1 MSQSSRMAR
10 RRERALRRERR
21 HPSAEIRRAELDMVG
36 RNGYVTRYTPR
47 SRAFRGNLVSI
58 PDVRVIRRKKRLS
71 DALPNIL
78 IAVCLAFA
86 AICVLAMGTHQ
97 ESLAQSNDDMQTVA
111 ETMTTTPQSV
121 DETNLPPAV
130 DFAALQQI
138 NPEVA
143 GWIYIPGTN
152 VNYPIMSSTDQE
164 KYLRRDM
171 WGRHTTPGSI
181 FTDAKNSPDLSD
193 EHVVLYGH
201 HLPWESMFT
210 PVSRYLTDAGFLEQH
225 RTIYIETPMTTYV
238 LSVIGTHKVQP
249 TQTDEVTVSF
259 QDDLAFQRLVDE
271 KLTADRDDNRDTG
284 DYDRSTI
291 GKLFSLITCAD
302 NGKARSVTECIPVS
316 EYPTSMVAQVRASAG
331 ARQTEASASAED
343 VSSVAAISDE
353 PVTDV
358 SDAMAD
364 RQGDTAGGQDGGTNG
379 DEGSDASASVT
390 DAGTQQD
397 GDGNGSTGGVD
408 GMLATVR
415 QWMSNLIAWLNQVA
429 YDASTE

>member
-1 MSQSSRMAR
+1 MERT
-10 RRERALRRERR
+10 RERALRKARR
-21 HPSAEIRRAELDMVG
+21 HPSAAIRCTELDMVG

-47 SRAFRGNLVSI
+47 FRALRGNLVSI
-58 PDVRVIRRKKRLS
+58 PDIGVLRRKKRLS
-71 DALPNIL
+71 DALPDIL
-78 IAVCLAFA
+78 IVACIAFTAV
-86 AICVLAMGTHQ
+86 CVLAMGTHQ
-97 ESLAQSNDDMQTVA
+97 ESLAQSNDDMRTVA
-111 ETMTTTPQSV
+111 KAMTTTPQTP

-130 DFAALQQI
+130 DFAALQRI

-152 VNYPIMSSTDQE
+152 VNYPIMSSTEQE

-181 FTDAKNSPDLSD
+181 FADAKNASDLSD

-210 PVSRYLTDAGFLEQH
+210 PVSRYLTDDGFMEQH
-225 RTIYIETPMTTYV
+225 RTIYIETPTTTYV

-259 QDDLAFQRLVDE
+259 ADDLAFQRLVDG
-271 KLTADRDDNRDTG
+271 KLAADKDAGRDTG

-291 GKLFSLITCAD
+291 GKMFSLITCAD

-316 EYPTSMVAQVRASAG
+316 EYPTTMVAQVRAAAG
-331 ARQTEASASAED
+331 ARQTTASATDSD
-343 VSSVAAISDE
+343 VSSVTKITDE

-364 RQGDTAGGQDGGTNG
+364 GADDTTGGQGDDTRNDATGTKTRHDADGKTASGTSG
-379 DEGSDASASVT
+379 IL
-390 DAGTQQD
+390 
-397 GDGNGSTGGVD
+397 ST
-408 GMLATVR
+408 AWR
-415 QWMSNLIAWLNQVA
+415 WMSDLIAYLNQIA
-429 YDASTE
+429 YDASTA

>member
-1 MSQSSRMAR
+1 MERT
-10 RRERALRRERR
+10 RERALRKARR
-21 HPSAEIRRAELDMVG
+21 HPSAAIRRTELDMVG

-47 SRAFRGNLVSI
+47 SRALRGNLVSI
-58 PDVRVIRRKKRLS
+58 PDIGVLRRKKRLS
-71 DALPNIL
+71 DALPDIL
-78 IAVCLAFA
+78 IVACIAFTAV
-86 AICVLAMGTHQ
+86 CVLAMGTHQ
-97 ESLAQSNDDMQTVA
+97 ESLAQSNDDMRTVA
-111 ETMTTTPQSV
+111 KAMTTTPQTP

-130 DFAALQQI
+130 DFAALQRI

-152 VNYPIMSSTDQE
+152 VNYPIMSSTEQE

-181 FTDAKNSPDLSD
+181 FADAKNASDLSD

-210 PVSRYLTDAGFLEQH
+210 PVSRYLTDDGFMEQH
-225 RTIYIETPMTTYV
+225 RTIYIETPTTTYV

-259 QDDLAFQRLVDE
+259 ADDLAFQRLVDG
-271 KLTADRDDNRDTG
+271 KLAADKDAGRDTG

-291 GKLFSLITCAD
+291 GKMFSLITCAD

-316 EYPTSMVAQVRASAG
+316 EYPTTMVAQVRAAAG
-331 ARQTEASASAED
+331 ARQTTASATDSD
-343 VSSVAAISDE
+343 VSSVTKITDE

-364 RQGDTAGGQDGGTNG
+364 GADDTTGGQGDDTRNDATGTKTRHDADGKTSSGTSGILSTA
-379 DEGSDASASVT
+379 
-390 DAGTQQD
+390 
-397 GDGNGSTGGVD
+397 
-408 GMLATVR
+408 R
-415 QWMSNLIAWLNQVA
+415 RWMSDLIAYLNQIA
-429 YDASTE
+429 YDASTA

>member
-1 MSQSSRMAR
+1 
-10 RRERALRRERR
+10 
-21 HPSAEIRRAELDMVG
+21 MVG

-47 SRAFRGNLVSI
+47 SRALRGNLVSI
-58 PDVRVIRRKKRLS
+58 PDIGVLRRKKRLS
-71 DALPNIL
+71 DALPDIL
-78 IAVCLAFA
+78 IVACIAFTAV
-86 AICVLAMGTHQ
+86 CVLAMGTHQ
-97 ESLAQSNDDMQTVA
+97 ESLAQSNDDMRTVA
-111 ETMTTTPQSV
+111 KAMTTTPQTP

-130 DFAALQQI
+130 DFAALQRI

-152 VNYPIMSSTDQE
+152 VDYPIMSSTEQE

-181 FTDAKNSPDLSD
+181 FADAKNASDLSD

-210 PVSRYLTDAGFLEQH
+210 PVSRYLTDDGFMEQH
-225 RTIYIETPMTTYV
+225 RTIYIETPTTTYV

-259 QDDLAFQRLVDE
+259 ADDLAFQRLVDG
-271 KLTADRDDNRDTG
+271 KLAADKDAGRDTG

-291 GKLFSLITCAD
+291 GKMFSLITCAD

-316 EYPTSMVAQVRASAG
+316 EYPTTMVAQVRAAAG
-331 ARQTEASASAED
+331 ARQTTASATDSV
-343 VSSVAAISDE
+343 VSSVTKITDE

-364 RQGDTAGGQDGGTNG
+364 GADDTTGGQGDDTRNDATGTKTRHDADGKTASGTSG
-379 DEGSDASASVT
+379 IL
-390 DAGTQQD
+390 
-397 GDGNGSTGGVD
+397 ST
-408 GMLATVR
+408 AWR
-415 QWMSNLIAWLNQVA
+415 WMSDLIAYLNQIA
-429 YDASTE
+429 YDASTA

>member
-1 MSQSSRMAR
+1 
-10 RRERALRRERR
+10 
-21 HPSAEIRRAELDMVG
+21 MVG

-47 SRAFRGNLVSI
+47 SRALRGNLVSI
-58 PDVRVIRRKKRLS
+58 PDIGVLRRKKRLS
-71 DALPNIL
+71 DALPDIL
-78 IAVCLAFA
+78 IVACIAFTAV
-86 AICVLAMGTHQ
+86 CVLAMGTHQ
-97 ESLAQSNDDMQTVA
+97 ESLAQSNDDMRTVA
-111 ETMTTTPQSV
+111 KAMTTTPQTP

-130 DFAALQQI
+130 DFAALQRI

-152 VNYPIMSSTDQE
+152 VNYPIMSSTEQE

-181 FTDAKNSPDLSD
+181 FADAKNASDLSD

-210 PVSRYLTDAGFLEQH
+210 PVSRYLTDDGFMEQH
-225 RTIYIETPMTTYV
+225 RTIYIETPTTTYV

-259 QDDLAFQRLVDE
+259 ADDLAFQRLVDG
-271 KLTADRDDNRDTG
+271 KLAADKDAGRDTG

-291 GKLFSLITCAD
+291 GKMFSLITCAD

-316 EYPTSMVAQVRASAG
+316 EYPTTMVAQVRAAAG
-331 ARQTEASASAED
+331 ARQTTASATDSD
-343 VSSVAAISDE
+343 VSSVTKITDE

-364 RQGDTAGGQDGGTNG
+364 GADDTTGGQGDDTRNDATGTKTRHDADGKTASGTSG
-379 DEGSDASASVT
+379 IL
-390 DAGTQQD
+390 
-397 GDGNGSTGGVD
+397 ST
-408 GMLATVR
+408 AR
-415 QWMSNLIAWLNQVA
+415 RWMSDLIAYLNQIA
-429 YDASTE
+429 YDASTA

>member
-1 MSQSSRMAR
+1 MSQSSHMSRK
-10 RRERALRRERR
+10 RERALRRERR
-21 HPSAEIRRAELDMVG
+21 HPSADIRRAELVMVG

-47 SRAFRGNLVSI
+47 SRALRGNLVSI
-58 PDVRVIRRKKRLS
+58 PDIRVIRRKKRLS

-78 IAVCLAFA
+78 ITVCLVFA
-86 AICVLAMGTHQ
+86 TICVLAMGTHQ
-97 ESLAQSNDDMQTVA
+97 ESLAQSNDDMHTVA

-181 FTDAKNSPDLSD
+181 FTDAQNSPDLTD

-210 PVSRYLTDAGFLEQH
+210 PVSRYLTDVGFLEQH
-225 RTIYIETPMTTYV
+225 RTIYIETPTDTYV

-249 TQTDEVTVSF
+249 TQTDEVTVNF
-259 QDDLAFQRLVDE
+259 QDDLAFQQLVDE
-271 KLTADRDDNRDTG
+271 KLAADRNAGKDTG

-316 EYPTSMVAQVRASAG
+316 EYPTSMIAQVRESAG
-331 ARQTEASASAED
+331 AQQTEASASAED

-364 RQGDTAGGQDGGTNG
+364 SQSDTTDGQDDGANG
-379 DEGSDASASVT
+379 NEGDSERPT
-390 DAGTQQD
+390 DTVTQQD
-397 GDGNGSTGGVD
+397 NNGSGTTGGID

-415 QWMSNLIAWLNQVA
+415 QWMSNLIAWLNQVT

>member
-1 MSQSSRMAR
+1 MERT
-10 RRERALRRERR
+10 RERTLRKAKR
-21 HPSAEIRRAELDMVG
+21 HPSAAIRRTELDMVG

-47 SRAFRGNLVSI
+47 SRALRGNLVSI
-58 PDVRVIRRKKRLS
+58 PDIGVLRRKKRLS

-78 IAVCLAFA
+78 IVACIAFTAV
-86 AICVLAMGTHQ
+86 CVLAMGTHQ
-97 ESLAQSNDDMQTVA
+97 ESLAQSNDDMRTVA
-111 ETMTTTPQSV
+111 KAMTTTPQTP

-130 DFAALQQI
+130 DFAALQRI

-152 VNYPIMSSTDQE
+152 VNYPIMSSTEQE

-181 FTDAKNSPDLSD
+181 FADAKNASDLSD

-210 PVSRYLTDAGFLEQH
+210 PVSRYLTDDGFMEQH
-225 RTIYIETPMTTYV
+225 RTIYIETPTTTYV

-259 QDDLAFQRLVDE
+259 ADDLAFQRLVDG
-271 KLTADRDDNRDTG
+271 KLAADKDAGRDTG

-291 GKLFSLITCAD
+291 GKMFSLITCAD

-316 EYPTSMVAQVRASAG
+316 EYPTTMVAQVRAAAG
-331 ARQTEASASAED
+331 ARQTTASATDSD
-343 VSSVAAISDE
+343 VSSVTKITDE

-364 RQGDTAGGQDGGTNG
+364 GADDTTGGQGDDTRNDATGTKTRHDADGKTASGTSG
-379 DEGSDASASVT
+379 IL
-390 DAGTQQD
+390 
-397 GDGNGSTGGVD
+397 ST
-408 GMLATVR
+408 AWR
-415 QWMSNLIAWLNQVA
+415 WMSDLIAYLNQIA
-429 YDASTE
+429 YDASTA

>member
-1 MSQSSRMAR
+1 MSQSAHMAR
-10 RRERALRRERR
+10 VRERALRKERR
-21 HPSAEIRRAELDMVG
+21 RPSVEIRRAELDMVG
-36 RNGYVTRYTPR
+36 RKGYVTRYTPR
-47 SRAFRGNLVSI
+47 SRALKGNLVSI
-58 PDVRVIRRKKRLS
+58 PDIRVIRHKKRLS

-86 AICVLAMGTHQ
+86 AVCVLAMGTHQ

-111 ETMTTTPQSV
+111 ETMTTTPQAE

-152 VNYPIMSSTDQE
+152 VNYPIMSSTEQE

-171 WGRHTTPGSI
+171 WGRHSIPGSI
-181 FTDAKNSPDLSD
+181 FADAGNSPDLSD

-210 PVSRYLTDAGFLEQH
+210 PVSRYLTDDGFLEQH
-225 RTIYIETPMTTYV
+225 RTIYIETPTTTYV

-249 TQTDEVTVSF
+249 TQTDEVTVDF
-259 QDDLAFQRLVDE
+259 TDDLAFQRLVDE
-271 KLTADRDDNRDTG
+271 KLAEDKASGRDMG

-302 NGKARSVTECIPVS
+302 NGTARSVTECIPVS
-316 EYPTSMVAQVRASAG
+316 EYPTSMVPHVRAEAG
-331 ARQTEASASAED
+331 AQQTDATASDTD
-343 VSSVAAISDE
+343 VSSVAAIADE
-353 PVTDV
+353 PVTDIGDAS
-358 SDAMAD
+358 SDGTD
-364 RQGDTAGGQDGGTNG
+364 GTTDGQDGDAG
-379 DEGSDASASVT
+379 DSATT
-390 DAGTQQD
+390 DADDDDSTRGVLNIVR
-397 GDGNGSTGGVD
+397 NGLGGLV
-408 GMLATVR
+408 TR
-415 QWMSNLIAWLNQVA
+415 LNQA
-429 YDASTE
+429 FDDIGTA